1 MKHTMFC
8 KRLSFIYFGLFIL
21 LMVCITEGLMQGY
34 TSYSPVQLYEGVLYW
49 VQGLSNTNMDAAIIG
64 ELRLPRII
72 MAMAVGMGLSTSG
85 IVMQSIF
92 KNPMADPYILGISSG
107 AALGIVA
114 SVTLGLGA
122 VLGSNVI
129 QFGAFLG
136 ALIISLIAIFASN
149 LYQKNPSRFLMIGVA
164 LGAICSALAGVLIFI
179 GASKSGIDLTLYWM
193 MGSISFVPLGQ
204 SIYAFVVALL
214 AFFFFTSQSLIL
226 NLMREGQQV
235 AITLGYSL
243 YWYIKGYLFINA
255 ILVGS
260 IVMNSGL
267 IGFVGLLIPHLVR
280 IFVGDNT
287 RVLLPLT
294 AFIGMIVSLLADLV
308 GRTMLTGVDIPL
320 GITFAIIGAPV
331 FIILLI
337 RHNR

>member
-129 QFGAFLG
+129 PFCAFLG

-214 AFFFFTSQSLIL
+214 AVFFFTSQSRIL

-294 AFIGMIVSLLADLV
+294 AFIGMIVSLLADVV
-308 GRTMLTGVDIPL
+308 GRTMLHGVDIPL

>member
-1 MKHTMFC
+1 MKHTMFR
-8 KRLSFIYFGLFIL
+8 KRLPFIYFGLFIL
-21 LMVCITEGLMQGY
+21 LILCITEGLMQGY
-34 TSYSPVQLYEGVLYW
+34 TSYSPVQLYEGVLHW
-49 VQGLSNTNMDAAIIG
+49 VQGLSNTDMDAAIIG

-92 KNPMADPYILGISSG
+92 KNPMA
-107 AALGIVA
+107 
-114 SVTLGLGA
+114 SVTLGLDA
-122 VLGSNVI
+122 IIGSNVI

-136 ALIISLIAIFASN
+136 AFIISLVAIFASN

-214 AFFFFTSQSLIL
+214 AFIFFTSQSRIL

-243 YWYIKGYLFINA
+243 NWYIKSYLFINA

-280 IFVGDNT
+280 LFVGDNT

-294 AFIGMIVSLLADLV
+294 AFIGMIVSLLADVV

-320 GITFAIIGAPV
+320 GITFSIVGAPV

-337 RHNR
+337 RRNR

>member
-1 MKHTMFC
+1 MKHTMFR
-8 KRLSFIYFGLFIL
+8 KRLPFIYFGLFIL
-21 LMVCITEGLMQGY
+21 LILCIIEGLMQGY
-34 TSYSPVQLYEGVLYW
+34 TSYSPVQLYEGVLHW
-49 VQGLSNTNMDAAIIG
+49 VQRLSNTDMDAAIIG

-114 SVTLGLGA
+114 SVTLGLDA
-122 VLGSNVI
+122 IIGSNVI

-136 ALIISLIAIFASN
+136 AFIISLVAIFASN

-193 MGSISFVPLGQ
+193 MGSISFVPLEQ

-214 AFFFFTSQSLIL
+214 AFFFFTSQSRIL

-243 YWYIKGYLFINA
+243 NWYIKSYLFINA

-280 IFVGDNT
+280 LFIGDNT

-294 AFIGMIVSLLADLV
+294 AFIGMFVSLLADVV

-320 GITFAIIGAPV
+320 GITFSIVGAPV

-337 RHNR
+337 RRNR

>member
-1 MKHTMFC
+1 
-8 KRLSFIYFGLFIL
+8 
-21 LMVCITEGLMQGY
+21 
-34 TSYSPVQLYEGVLYW
+34 
-49 VQGLSNTNMDAAIIG
+49 
-64 ELRLPRII
+64 
-72 MAMAVGMGLSTSG
+72 
-85 IVMQSIF
+85 
-92 KNPMADPYILGISSG
+92 
-107 AALGIVA
+107 
-114 SVTLGLGA
+114 
-122 VLGSNVI
+122 
-129 QFGAFLG
+129 
-136 ALIISLIAIFASN
+136 
-149 LYQKNPSRFLMIGVA
+149 MIGVA

-214 AFFFFTSQSLIL
+214 AFFFFTSQSRIL

-243 YWYIKGYLFINA
+243 YWYINA

-294 AFIGMIVSLLADLV
+294 AFIGMIVSLLADVV
-308 GRTMLTGVDIPL
+308 GRTMLHGVDIPL

>member
-1 MKHTMFC
+1 MKHTMFR
-8 KRLSFIYFGLFIL
+8 KRLPFIYFGLFIL
-21 LMVCITEGLMQGY
+21 LILCITEGLMQGY
-34 TSYSPVQLYEGVLYW
+34 TSYSTVQLYEGVLHW
-49 VQGLSNTNMDAAIIG
+49 VQGLSNTDMDAAIIG

-114 SVTLGLGA
+114 SVTLGLDA
-122 VLGSNVI
+122 IIGSNVI

-136 ALIISLIAIFASN
+136 AFIISLVAIFASN

-214 AFFFFTSQSLIL
+214 AFIFFTSQSRIL

-243 YWYIKGYLFINA
+243 NWYIKSYLFINA

-280 IFVGDNT
+280 LFVGDNT

-294 AFIGMIVSLLADLV
+294 AFIGMIVSLLADVV

-320 GITFAIIGAPV
+320 GITFSIVGAPV

-337 RHNR
+337 RRNR

>member
-1 MKHTMFC
+1 
-8 KRLSFIYFGLFIL
+8 
-21 LMVCITEGLMQGY
+21 
-34 TSYSPVQLYEGVLYW
+34 
-49 VQGLSNTNMDAAIIG
+49 MDAAIIG

-114 SVTLGLGA
+114 SVTLGLDA
-122 VLGSNVI
+122 IIGSNVI

-136 ALIISLIAIFASN
+136 AFIISLVAIFASN

-214 AFFFFTSQSLIL
+214 AFIFFTSQSRIL

-243 YWYIKGYLFINA
+243 NWYIKSYLFINA

-280 IFVGDNT
+280 LFVGDNT

-294 AFIGMIVSLLADLV
+294 AFIGMIVSLLADVV

-320 GITFAIIGAPV
+320 GITFSIVGAPV

-337 RHNR
+337 RRNR

>member
-1 MKHTMFC
+1 
-8 KRLSFIYFGLFIL
+8 
-21 LMVCITEGLMQGY
+21 
-34 TSYSPVQLYEGVLYW
+34 
-49 VQGLSNTNMDAAIIG
+49 
-64 ELRLPRII
+64 
-72 MAMAVGMGLSTSG
+72 
-85 IVMQSIF
+85 MQSIF

-214 AFFFFTSQSLIL
+214 AFFFFTSQSRIL

-294 AFIGMIVSLLADLV
+294 AFIGMIVSLLADVV
-308 GRTMLTGVDIPL
+308 GRTMLHGVDIPL

>member
-214 AFFFFTSQSLIL
+214 AFFFFTSQSRIL

-294 AFIGMIVSLLADLV
+294 AFIGMIVSLLADVV
-308 GRTMLTGVDIPL
+308 GRTMLHGVDIPL

>member
-1 MKHTMFC
+1 MKHTMFR
-8 KRLSFIYFGLFIL
+8 KRLPFIYFGLFIL
-21 LMVCITEGLMQGY
+21 LILCITEGLMQGY
-34 TSYSPVQLYEGVLYW
+34 TSYSPVQLSEGVLHW
-49 VQGLSNTNMDAAIIG
+49 VQGLSNTDMDAAIIG

-114 SVTLGLGA
+114 SVTLGLDA
-122 VLGSNVI
+122 IIGSNVI

-136 ALIISLIAIFASN
+136 AFIISLVAIFASN

-214 AFFFFTSQSLIL
+214 AFIFFTSQSRIL

-243 YWYIKGYLFINA
+243 NWYIKSYLFINA

-280 IFVGDNT
+280 LFVGDNT

-294 AFIGMIVSLLADLV
+294 AFIGMIVSLLADVV

-320 GITFAIIGAPV
+320 GITFSIVGAPV

-337 RHNR
+337 RRNR

>member
-1 MKHTMFC
+1 
-8 KRLSFIYFGLFIL
+8 
-21 LMVCITEGLMQGY
+21 
-34 TSYSPVQLYEGVLYW
+34 
-49 VQGLSNTNMDAAIIG
+49 
-64 ELRLPRII
+64 
-72 MAMAVGMGLSTSG
+72 
-85 IVMQSIF
+85 
-92 KNPMADPYILGISSG
+92 MADPYILGISSG

-114 SVTLGLGA
+114 SVTLGLDA
-122 VLGSNVI
+122 IIGSNVI

-136 ALIISLIAIFASN
+136 AFIISLVAIFASN

-193 MGSISFVPLGQ
+193 MGSISFVPLEQ

-214 AFFFFTSQSLIL
+214 AFFFFTSQSRIL

-243 YWYIKGYLFINA
+243 NWYIKSYLFINA

-280 IFVGDNT
+280 LFIGDNT

-294 AFIGMIVSLLADLV
+294 AFIGMFVSLLADVV

-320 GITFAIIGAPV
+320 GITFSIVGAPV

-337 RHNR
+337 RRNR

>member
-1 MKHTMFC
+1 MKHTMFR
-8 KRLSFIYFGLFIL
+8 KRLPFIYFGLFIL
-21 LMVCITEGLMQGY
+21 LILCITEGLMQGY
-34 TSYSPVQLYEGVLYW
+34 TSYNPVQLYEGVLHW
-49 VQGLSNTNMDAAIIG
+49 VQGLSNTDMDAAIIG

-114 SVTLGLGA
+114 SVTLGLDA
-122 VLGSNVI
+122 IIGSNVI

-136 ALIISLIAIFASN
+136 AFIISLVAIFASN

-214 AFFFFTSQSLIL
+214 AFIFFTSQSRIL

-243 YWYIKGYLFINA
+243 NWYIKSYLFINA

-280 IFVGDNT
+280 LFVGDNT

-294 AFIGMIVSLLADLV
+294 AFIGMIVSLLADVV

-320 GITFAIIGAPV
+320 GITFSIVGAPV

-337 RHNR
+337 RRNR

>member
-179 GASKSGIDLTLYWM
+179 GARKSGIDLTLYWM

-214 AFFFFTSQSLIL
+214 AFFFFTSQSRIL

-287 RVLLPLT
+287 RALLPLT
-294 AFIGMIVSLLADLV
+294 AFIGMIVSLLADVV
-308 GRTMLTGVDIPL
+308 GRTMLHGVDIPL

>member
-1 MKHTMFC
+1 MKHTMFR
-8 KRLSFIYFGLFIL
+8 KRLPFIYFGLFIL
-21 LMVCITEGLMQGY
+21 LILCITEGLMQGY
-34 TSYSPVQLYEGVLYW
+34 TSYSPVQLYEGVLHW
-49 VQGLSNTNMDAAIIG
+49 VQGLSNTDMDAAIIG

-114 SVTLGLGA
+114 SVTLGLD
-122 VLGSNVI
+122 
-129 QFGAFLG
+129 
-136 ALIISLIAIFASN
+136 AIFASN

-214 AFFFFTSQSLIL
+214 AFIFFTSQSRIL

-243 YWYIKGYLFINA
+243 NWYIKSYLFINA

-280 IFVGDNT
+280 LFVGDNT

-294 AFIGMIVSLLADLV
+294 AFIGMIVSLLADVV

-320 GITFAIIGAPV
+320 GITFSIVGAPV

-337 RHNR
+337 RRNR

>member
-214 AFFFFTSQSLIL
+214 AFFFFTSQSRIL

-255 ILVGS
+255 ILIGS

>member
-1 MKHTMFC
+1 MKHTMFR
-8 KRLSFIYFGLFIL
+8 KRLPFIYFGLFIL
-21 LMVCITEGLMQGY
+21 LILCITEGLMQGY
-34 TSYSPVQLYEGVLYW
+34 TSYSPVQFYEGVLHW
-49 VQGLSNTNMDAAIIG
+49 VQGLSNTDMDAAIIG

-114 SVTLGLGA
+114 SVTLGLDA
-122 VLGSNVI
+122 IIGSNVI

-136 ALIISLIAIFASN
+136 AFIISLVAIFASN

-214 AFFFFTSQSLIL
+214 AFIFFTSQSRIL

-243 YWYIKGYLFINA
+243 NWYIKSYLFINA

-280 IFVGDNT
+280 LFVGDNT

-294 AFIGMIVSLLADLV
+294 AFIGMIVSLLADVV

-320 GITFAIIGAPV
+320 GITFSIVGAPV

-337 RHNR
+337 RRNR

>member
-1 MKHTMFC
+1 MKHTMFR
-8 KRLSFIYFGLFIL
+8 KRLLFIYFGLFIL
-21 LMVCITEGLMQGY
+21 LILCIIEGLMQGY
-34 TSYSPVQLYEGVLYW
+34 TLYSPVQLYEGVLHL
-49 VQGLSNTNMDAAIIG
+49 VQGLSNTDMDAAIIG

-107 AALGIVA
+107 AVLGIVA
-114 SVTLGLGA
+114 SVTLGLDA
-122 VLGSNVI
+122 IIGSNVI

-136 ALIISLIAIFASN
+136 AFIISLVAIFASN

-204 SIYAFVVALL
+204 SIYAFVVALF
-214 AFFFFTSQSLIL
+214 AFIFFTSQSRIL
-226 NLMREGQQV
+226 NLMREGQQI

-243 YWYIKGYLFINA
+243 NWYIKSYLFINA

-280 IFVGDNT
+280 LFVGDNT

-294 AFIGMIVSLLADLV
+294 AFIGMIVSLLADVV

-320 GITFAIIGAPV
+320 GITFSIVGAPV

-337 RHNR
+337 RRNR

>member
-1 MKHTMFC
+1 MKHTMFR
-8 KRLSFIYFGLFIL
+8 KRLPFIYFGLFIL
-21 LMVCITEGLMQGY
+21 LILCITEGLMQGY
-34 TSYSPVQLYEGVLYW
+34 TSYSPVQLYEGVLHW
-49 VQGLSNTNMDAAIIG
+49 VQGLSNTDMDAAIIG

-114 SVTLGLGA
+114 SVTLGLDA
-122 VLGSNVI
+122 IIGSNVI

-136 ALIISLIAIFASN
+136 AFIISLVAIFASN

-214 AFFFFTSQSLIL
+214 AFIFFTSQSRIL

-243 YWYIKGYLFINA
+243 NWYIKSYLFNNA

-280 IFVGDNT
+280 LFVGDNT

-294 AFIGMIVSLLADLV
+294 AFIGMIVSLLADVV

-320 GITFAIIGAPV
+320 GITFSIVGAPV

-337 RHNR
+337 RRNR

>member
-214 AFFFFTSQSLIL
+214 AFFFFTSQSRIL

-294 AFIGMIVSLLADLV
+294 AFIGMIVSLLADVV
-308 GRTMLTGVDIPL
+308 GRTMLHGVDIPL

-337 RHNR
+337 RHNC

>member
-1 MKHTMFC
+1 MKHTMFR
-8 KRLSFIYFGLFIL
+8 KRLPFIYFGLFIL
-21 LMVCITEGLMQGY
+21 LILCITEGLMQGY
-34 TSYSPVQLYEGVLYW
+34 TSYSPVQLYEVVLHW
-49 VQGLSNTNMDAAIIG
+49 VQGLSNTDMDAAIIG

-114 SVTLGLGA
+114 SVTLGLDA
-122 VLGSNVI
+122 IIGSNVI

-136 ALIISLIAIFASN
+136 AFIISLVAIFASN

-214 AFFFFTSQSLIL
+214 AFIFFTSQSRIL

-243 YWYIKGYLFINA
+243 NWYIKSYLFINA

-280 IFVGDNT
+280 LFVGDNT

-294 AFIGMIVSLLADLV
+294 AFIGMIVSLLADVV

-320 GITFAIIGAPV
+320 GITFSIVGAPV

-337 RHNR
+337 RRNR

>member
-1 MKHTMFC
+1 MKHTMFR
-8 KRLSFIYFGLFIL
+8 KRLPFIYFGLFIL
-21 LMVCITEGLMQGY
+21 LILCITEGLMQGY
-34 TSYSPVQLYEGVLYW
+34 TSYSPVQLYERVLHW
-49 VQGLSNTNMDAAIIG
+49 VQGLSNTDMDAAIIG

-114 SVTLGLGA
+114 SVTLGLDA
-122 VLGSNVI
+122 IIGSNVI

-136 ALIISLIAIFASN
+136 AFIISLVAIFASN

-214 AFFFFTSQSLIL
+214 AFIFFTSQSRIL

-243 YWYIKGYLFINA
+243 NWYIKSYLFINA

-280 IFVGDNT
+280 LFVGDNT

-294 AFIGMIVSLLADLV
+294 AFIGMIVSLLADVV

-320 GITFAIIGAPV
+320 GITFSIVGAPV

-337 RHNR
+337 RRNR

>member
-1 MKHTMFC
+1 MKHTMFR
-8 KRLSFIYFGLFIL
+8 KRLPFIYFGLFIL
-21 LMVCITEGLMQGY
+21 LILCITEGLMQGY
-34 TSYSPVQLYEGVLYW
+34 TSYSPVQLYEGVLHW
-49 VQGLSNTNMDAAIIG
+49 VQGLSNTDMDAAIIG

-107 AALGIVA
+107 SALGIVA
-114 SVTLGLGA
+114 SVTLGLDA

-136 ALIISLIAIFASN
+136 AFIISFIAIFASN

-193 MGSISFVPLGQ
+193 MGSISFVSLGQ

-214 AFFFFTSQSLIL
+214 AFFFFTSQSRIL

-243 YWYIKGYLFINA
+243 NWYIKGYLFINA

-280 IFVGDNT
+280 LFIGDNT

-294 AFIGMIVSLLADLV
+294 AFIGMIVSLLADVV

-320 GITFAIIGAPV
+320 GITFSIVGAPV

-337 RHNR
+337 RRNR